1 MTFRKI
7 ICYLGILFFI
17 GSLSA
22 AELQQPPMG
31 GIWVAVRVQ
40 ETVGKLMEYHGLLEN
55 KIFWDIVT
63 QKTKHGFFR
72 LEQVVWVSPEGILT
86 PLSELKTAKQSYGY
100 SNDAFFRVEN
110 IYRIIPLD
118 QAFVDNILKRS
129 ALQKNTFSLH

>member
-1 MTFRKI
+1 MPLIFKKMI
-7 ICYLGILFFI
+7 GYLGFLFFI
-17 GSLSA
+17 NLVSA

-55 KIFWDIVT
+55 KTFWDIVT

-100 SNDAFFRVEN
+100 SNDVFFRVEN

-118 QAFVDNILKRS
+118 QAFVDNTLKK
-129 ALQKNTFSLH
+129 AK